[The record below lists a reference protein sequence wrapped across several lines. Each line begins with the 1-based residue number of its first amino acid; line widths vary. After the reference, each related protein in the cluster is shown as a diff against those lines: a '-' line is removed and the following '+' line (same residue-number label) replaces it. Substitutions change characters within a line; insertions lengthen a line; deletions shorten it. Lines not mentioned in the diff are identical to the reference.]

1 MDNTIKQNF
10 SFMQFA
16 SYTAPAIVEHKNK
29 HWVEYGEDN
38 DYYQYLIDLY
48 LGSPTNNAAI
58 KGIADLVYGL
68 GLEVVKSDRNL
79 KGYIEFKKLIKPDCI
94 RAVTLDLKMLGQYAF
109 HCVKSK
115 DKKSYVKISHWPIQ
129 TLRPE
134 RCNDKGEIEGWY
146 FCADWSKLK
155 RGQQPKRFASF
166 GFDENDN
173 ECILVVKPYSTG
185 SYYFAP
191 VDYQGGTQW
200 ADLECEISNYHI
212 NNIKNG
218 LAPSMLINFN
228 NGQPPEEVRNAI
240 EGQINAK
247 WSGSSNA
254 GRAII
259 SFNDSKETATEITPV
274 QLSDAHN
281 QYEFLSRE
289 STQKIMLAHRIV
301 SPMLL
306 GIKDNTG
313 LGNNADELRSA
324 SILFDNIVI
333 RPFQRLIIEGVEK
346 VLNANGIS
354 LEMYFK
360 TLQPLEFTDL
370 SGKEVTEEVKEQEM
384 GFSSQKKKYDFVK
397 PNAGETEDD
406 FISRCIGVVVGEGK
420 DQDQAAAICYNYWE
434 GSVQLAESYTDYP
447 ESASNNAKKAL
458 EWAEKNGWGDCG
470 TPVGKA
476 RANQLAKREPISRE
490 TIARM
495 AAFRRHQQNK
505 DVPYSEGCGGLM
517 WDAWGGESGIAW
529 AERKLKEID
538 TKLSA
543 GDKVSFD
550 FDDTLSTKRGQELAK
565 QEIESGSMVYVI
577 SARQDKEPIFKIA
590 DELGIPHS
598 RVFAT
603 GSNQAKIEKINEL
616 GITKHY
622 DNNSSVVKQLEDIG
636 VQFKCEMSNED
647 EQQWLE
653 YLKDKGQV
661 IDESVWELIDE
672 SPVNDP
678 DNEQHLS
685 RHEFFKRFANP
696 DEKSKDDKGIYL
708 IRYRYAPFRVQE
720 NSRIFCK
727 DMVAN
732 AKLGVTYRREDIDV
746 MGDAGINGQFAPSGK
761 SSYSIWKYKGGVY
774 CKHQW
779 FRLTY
784 RRKKING
791 KIIPLTS
798 EEKEQNMRDIVD
810 NYDRVSSQS
819 ADRAGVPFDPP
830 SWDIA
835 SVKTNDLPN
844 RGSLKNK

>member
-1 MDNTIKQNF
+1 MDNIIKQNF

-58 KGIADLVYGL
+58 KGISDLVYGL
-68 GLEVVKSDRNL
+68 GLEVVKADRHL
-79 KGYIEFKKLIKPDCI
+79 SGYIEFKKLIKPDCI

-115 DKKSYVKISHWPIQ
+115 DKKSYVKVSHWPIQ

-146 FCADWSKLK
+146 FCADWAKLK

-166 GFDENDN
+166 GFDENEN

-397 PNAGETEDD
+397 PNAGESEDD

-420 DQDQAAAICYNYWE
+420 EQDQAAAICYNYWE

-447 ESASNNAKKAL
+447 ESASNNAKLSVDRPEFTQEAEQ
-458 EWAEKNGWGDCG
+458 EW
-470 TPVGKA
+470 
-476 RANQLAKREPISRE
+476 I
-490 TIARM
+490 
-495 AAFRRHQQNK
+495 
-505 DVPYSEGCGGLM
+505 
-517 WDAWGGESGIAW
+517 
-529 AERKLKEID
+529 
-538 TKLSA
+538 
-543 GDKVSFD
+543 
-550 FDDTLSTKRGQELAK
+550 
-565 QEIESGSMVYVI
+565 
-577 SARQDKEPIFKIA
+577 
-590 DELGIPHS
+590 
-598 RVFAT
+598 
-603 GSNQAKIEKINEL
+603 
-616 GITKHY
+616 
-622 DNNSSVVKQLEDIG
+622 
-636 VQFKCEMSNED
+636 
-647 EQQWLE
+647 E

-672 SPVNDP
+672 SPVDDP